1 VFAINPSGGPA
12 SATTHT
18 PSRLVNPD
26 HLHALSTT
34 ITPSAR
40 LRMRLPPDQSQTN
53 PRTGTTFSFH
63 PQRSDPLRPGS
74 SCIDIAIYRSTTQQL
89 DLARLC
95 VGPTLTP
102 SRKEER
108 RGSGLTEMMKMKTR
122 SGSDELHTDAG
133 VKVTWVLPSGQDLL
147 LPTLSHQ
154 TWTNHA
160 TR

>member
-1 VFAINPSGGPA
+1 MFAINPSGGPA

-40 LRMRLPPDQSQTN
+40 LRMRLSQDLSQTN
-53 PRTGTTFSFH
+53 PRTGTTFAFQ
-63 PQRSDPLRPGS
+63 PQLSDPLRPGS
-74 SCIDIAIYRSTTQQL
+74 SYIDIAIYRSATQQL

-108 RGSGLTEMMKMKTR
+108 RGSGLTEMMKVKTR
-122 SGSDELHTDAG
+122 SGSGRLDVDSK
-133 VKVTWVLPSGQDLL
+133 VKVTWVLPSGRDLL
-147 LPTLSHQ
+147 LPTLSDQ
-154 TWTNHA
+154 TKINHA

>member
-1 VFAINPSGGPA
+1 MFAINPSGGPA

-18 PSRLVNPD
+18 SSRLVNPN

-40 LRMRLPPDQSQTN
+40 LRMRLPLDQSQTN

-63 PQRSDPLRPGS
+63 PQRSDPLRNGR

-89 DLARLC
+89 DLARLS

-102 SRKEER
+102 SRREER
-108 RGSGLTEMMKMKTR
+108 RGSGLTEMMKVKTR
-122 SGSDELHTDAG
+122 SGSGGLHTDAG

-147 LPTLSHQ
+147 LSTLSHQ
-154 TWTNHA
+154 IRNRHA

>member
-12 SATTHT
+12 SATTHI

-40 LRMRLPPDQSQTN
+40 LRMRSPLDQSQTN
-53 PRTGTTFSFH
+53 PRTATTFSFH
-63 PQRSDPLRPGS
+63 QQRSDPLRGGR
-74 SCIDIAIYRSTTQQL
+74 SCIDIAIYRSAAQQL
-89 DLARLC
+89 DLARLS
-95 VGPTLTP
+95 VEPTFTP

-122 SGSDELHTDAG
+122 SGSGGLDTDSK

-154 TWTNHA
+154 IRNRHA